1 MPITIN
7 ENVSSEIV
15 QKKSRFIANLFYVQT
30 EEEANEKIKEIRR
43 KYYDAKHHCYA
54 FSIMQNG
61 SLLSRMSDDG
71 EPSGT
76 AGMPMLNILQKKELV
91 NVLVIVT
98 RYFGG
103 TLLGTGGLVRAYTDA
118 TLSALEKVTF
128 AYEETGYELELTL
141 DYSDLSPFE
150 YYAQKNNIKITN
162 IEYGQIIRC
171 KVEVAKD
178 KLEKITCLSNNNIF
192 KIQKYIILREKMIKK
207 SLKNK

>member
-1 MPITIN
+1 
-7 ENVSSEIV
+7 
-15 QKKSRFIANLFYVQT
+15 
-30 EEEANEKIKEIRR
+30 
-43 KYYDAKHHCYA
+43 
-54 FSIMQNG
+54 MQNG

-150 YYAQKNNIKITN
+150 YYAQKNNIKITS

>member
-1 MPITIN
+1 
-7 ENVSSEIV
+7 
-15 QKKSRFIANLFYVQT
+15 
-30 EEEANEKIKEIRR
+30 
-43 KYYDAKHHCYA
+43 
-54 FSIMQNG
+54 MQNE
-61 SLLSRMSDDG
+61 SLLNRMSDDG

-118 TLSALEKVTF
+118 TLSALEKATF
-128 AYEETGYELELTL
+128 AYEEPGYELELIL

-162 IEYGQIIRC
+162 IEYGQIITC
-171 KVEVAKD
+171 KVEITKD
-178 KLEKITCLSNNNIF
+178 KISKITSLSNNNIF

-207 SLKNK
+207 IIEK

>member
-30 EEEANEKIKEIRR
+30 EEEANEKIKEIRK

-61 SLLSRMSDDG
+61 ALLNRMSDDG

-91 NVLVIVT
+91 NVLAIVT

-118 TLSALEKVTF
+118 TLSALEKATF
-128 AYEETGYELELTL
+128 AYEEPGYELELIL
-141 DYSDLSPFE
+141 NYSDLSPFE

-162 IEYGQIIRC
+162 IEYGQIITC
-171 KVEVAKD
+171 KVEITKD
-178 KLEKITCLSNNNIF
+178 KISKITSLSNNNIF

-207 SLKNK
+207 NIEK

>member
-30 EEEANEKIKEIRR
+30 EEEANEKIKEIRK

-54 FSIMQNG
+54 FSIMQNE
-61 SLLSRMSDDG
+61 SLLNRMSDDG

-118 TLSALEKVTF
+118 TLSALEKATF
-128 AYEETGYELELTL
+128 AYEEPGYELELIL

-162 IEYGQIIRC
+162 IEYGQIITC
-171 KVEVAKD
+171 KVEITKD
-178 KLEKITCLSNNNIF
+178 KISKITSLSNNNIF

-207 SLKNK
+207 IIEK